1 MTQVEQIKELVAK
14 NSGTTVALA
23 KEIWGYAEL
32 SYEEFKSS
40 AALIAALRE
49 QGFQKLPDLY
59 ALKNEYKQLAE
70 QKDQMQRQYNDAKRQ
85 MQEYGIIKQNV
96 DGILRIAPGKE
107 QMQER

>member
-1 MTQVEQIKELVAK
+1 MANRSFSISTTAFPTGKAVYSHEAAAK
-14 NSGTTVALA
+14 AL
-23 KEIWGYAEL
+23 K
-32 SYEEFKSS
+32 
-40 AALIAALRE
+40 E

-96 DGILRIAPGKE
+96 DGILRTAPGKE